1 VADVIRDEQPDT
13 APWHYVNIAPGAERY
28 DRERDCADGRCVVE
42 KIEEMKRVMVDPK
55 REKTERVHAL
65 KWLVHLVGDV
75 HQPLHCANAADRGG
89 NSIHVTLDGERYNLH
104 ELWDSTV
111 IERQH
116 LDEGAYA
123 KALLDEIRP
132 EDVIAWQQ
140 GGAADWATETW
151 NLARTVAYVDE
162 RGEAIVGRGQAHAD
176 VRDDA
181 RAGDRRA
188 IEEGWSAARGA
199 VERGVHGEAVKWPPA
214 SRVVVTATRSH
225 CARQRRSLR
234 DHREQLVLAE
244 PDHHFVADDDRR
256 RGARAERHQFVER
269 RVVFGDVLVR
279 ERNAVLLQEFH
290 RAVAG
295 RATGLVVDDDV
306 LGHGGA
312 PPGGAVHS
320 TRQRASHGARRS

>member
-1 VADVIRDEQPDT
+1 
-13 APWHYVNIAPGAERY
+13 
-28 DRERDCADGRCVVE
+28 
-42 KIEEMKRVMVDPK
+42 MMVDPK

-162 RGEAIVGRGQAHAD
+162 RGEAIAD
-176 VRDDA
+176 GAKLTRTYVTTRVPVIDAQLKKAGVRL
-181 RAGDRRA
+181 AGLLN
-188 IEEGWSAARGA
+188 
-199 VERGVHGEAVKWPPA
+199 EAFTEKP
-214 SRVVVTATRSH
+214 
-225 CARQRRSLR
+225 
-234 DHREQLVLAE
+234 
-244 PDHHFVADDDRR
+244 
-256 RGARAERHQFVER
+256 
-269 RVVFGDVLVR
+269 
-279 ERNAVLLQEFH
+279 
-290 RAVAG
+290 
-295 RATGLVVDDDV
+295 
-306 LGHGGA
+306 
-312 PPGGAVHS
+312 
-320 TRQRASHGARRS
+320 